1 MPNPLRKE
9 ITGLFTGVAFEI
21 RRVKLRDYM
30 AVLRDLPVSIVPS
43 TVKELKDLEVMRD
56 NVTKL
61 TKEQIEDMEKK
72 TVEFYLSRG
81 VTRIKYPGEDWRVP
95 NIWYGEDGRCPDG
108 MVCVADFGADID
120 AIVQEISLYSF
131 HVGGAPDLTGFFRD
145 GGGGAGPGPGGGE
158 VPPQAVGDAATG
170 NHTGAA

>member
-1 MPNPLRKE
+1 MS
-9 ITGLFTGVAFEI
+9 FEI

-43 TVKELKDLEVMRD
+43 TMKELKDLEVMRD

-61 TKEQIEDMEKK
+61 SKDQIEDVEKK

-81 VTRIKYPGEDWRVP
+81 VMKIKYPGEEWKAP
-95 NIWYGEDGRCPDG
+95 NIWYGPDDLCPDG

-120 AIVQEISLYSF
+120 AIVQEISTYSF
-131 HVGGAPDLTGFFRD
+131 HVGGAPDLTGFFRN
-145 GGGGAGPGPGGGE
+145 GGGGPGPGPGGDE
-158 VPPQAVGDAATG
+158 VPPEAVGVAATG
-170 NHTGAA
+170 NHTGAT